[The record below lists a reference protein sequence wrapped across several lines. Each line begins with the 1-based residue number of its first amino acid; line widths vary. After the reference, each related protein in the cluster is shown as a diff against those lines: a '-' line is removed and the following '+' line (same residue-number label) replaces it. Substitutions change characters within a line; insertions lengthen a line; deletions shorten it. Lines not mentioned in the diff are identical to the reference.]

1 MKRKKITTKKYFMK
15 ELVAAYIYSVLTH
28 IFIFLINIGKSKG
41 LSTVIVSATNG
52 EVDSTVTI
60 SLVLLLSIMVA
71 YFANFFV
78 SVVWN
83 DKVEKHTHRCKMLIQ
98 KNVLSRKLSYL
109 NNASVGKILENL
121 TDDLST
127 AIDYCSNVSPKIF
140 CAAVQIIIYGI
151 YFMSMNPVVVPILT
165 GIAVL
170 QIVPPIIVKRHFE
183 KYYDD
188 TRNIEAEITEQII
201 QGYNGLSDIKRQN
214 AKKWVIKRFSDLHK
228 VVYKIDIKNQK
239 LLQGESSMDNLLSN
253 VLLYGTYACIGMLT
267 LNKTLTLDVALQ
279 IIVLSSPYYSSYKDI
294 FDSIPEVGIANLA
307 FERLSAWFNRNE
319 VYGEIKSDDNVA
331 FTNFSYTYTDMDNP
345 IFSNLSIS
353 FSSKEVSIITGAN
366 GTGKS
371 TLMKQLVGL
380 LSTENGNISFCGMNP
395 DHLSDAERSEYLFY
409 LPQEPPCF
417 NLTPLSLF
425 DSFNPDNV
433 EVCEKLAERFGLTN
447 KVLKTCIADL
457 SGGERKKVYL
467 SLAFSTTPD
476 TYLLLDEPT
485 NSLDQNGISAFISL
499 LSERQGGAMIISHNQ
514 QITELPYN
522 IFKVDKGGNVY
533 EEHIS

>member
-1 MKRKKITTKKYFMK
+1 MR
-15 ELVAAYIYSVLTH
+15 ELVVAFIYSVLTH
-28 IFIFLINIGKSKG
+28 ILVFVINIGKSKG
-41 LSTVIVSATNG
+41 LSIVIVSATDGQINR
-52 EVDSTVTI
+52 TVTI
-60 SLVLLLSIMVA
+60 SLVLLVSVIVV
-71 YFANFFV
+71 YFANFLV

-83 DKVEKHTHRCKMLIQ
+83 DKVAKNTHNCKMLIQ
-98 KNVLSRKLSYL
+98 KNVISRKLSYL

-140 CAAVQIIIYGI
+140 CAVVQIIIYGI

-170 QIVPPIIVKRHFE
+170 QIVPPIIVKRYFE

-214 AKKWVIKRFSDLHK
+214 AKNWVIKRFSNLHK
-228 VVYKIDIKNQK
+228 VVYKLDIKNQK

-253 VLLYGTYACIGMLT
+253 VLLYGTYACIGVLT
-267 LNKTLTLDVALQ
+267 LNKVLTLDVALQ
-279 IIVLSSPYYSSYKDI
+279 IIVLSAPYYSSYKDL

-307 FERLSAWFNRNE
+307 FERLSIWFCQND
-319 VYGEIKSDDNVA
+319 VYDEIKSNDNVT
-331 FTNFSYTYTDMDNP
+331 FTNFSYAYTDKDNP
-345 IFSNLSIS
+345 IFSNLSMS
-353 FSSKEVSIITGAN
+353 FSSKEISIIIGAN

-380 LSTENGNISFCGMNP
+380 LSSEHCNVSFCGMNP
-395 DHLSDAERSEYLFY
+395 DNLSDAERSKYLFY
-409 LPQEPPCF
+409 LPQEPPSF
-417 NLTPLSLF
+417 NLTPNALF
-425 DSFNPDNV
+425 KSFNPGNV
-433 EVCEKLAERFGLTN
+433 EICAKIAERFGLTKN
-447 KVLKTCIADL
+447 VLNNCIADL

-467 SLAFSTTPD
+467 SLAFSTSPD

-485 NSLDQNGISAFISL
+485 NSLDQKGISVLISL

-514 QITELPYN
+514 QIIGLPYN
-522 IFKVDKGGNVY
+522 IFKVDKDGNVY